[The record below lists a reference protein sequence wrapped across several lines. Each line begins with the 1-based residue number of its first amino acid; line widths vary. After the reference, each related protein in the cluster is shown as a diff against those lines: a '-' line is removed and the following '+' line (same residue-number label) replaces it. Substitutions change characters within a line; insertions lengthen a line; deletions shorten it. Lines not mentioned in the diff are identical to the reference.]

1 MHNKKISSR
10 IQAVPKLFDQTLLF
24 VFVEINHDI
33 AAQDDVVTA
42 RQELGFQ
49 IVKIELHE
57 FFELRLD
64 LVLIAGFFKIAE
76 PAGVIHGLHLL
87 LGVETFLPNAK
98 TGIAAVRSDDFHLP
112 WPRHER
118 LRRWH
123 IEGKRIPQVVVGE
136 RIADQNGDGVRLV
149 AGGATSAPD
158 AAGGIAALLLPA
170 KELRQK
176 RLMKALALQ

>member
-1 MHNKKISSR
+1 
-10 IQAVPKLFDQTLLF
+10 
-24 VFVEINHDI
+24 
-33 AAQDDVVTA
+33 
-42 RQELGFQ
+42 
-49 IVKIELHE
+49 
-57 FFELRLD
+57 ELRLD

-98 TGIAAVRSDDFHLP
+98 TGIADVRSDDFHLP
-112 WPRHER
+112 WRRNER

-136 RIADQNGDGVRLV
+136 RIADQNGDGVRLL

-158 AAGGIAALLLPA
+158 AEGVIAALLLTA
-170 KELRQK
+170 QNILKNGFLKEIELRSITEETSFVDG
-176 RLMKALALQ
+176 RFSRRRASSARPSLLVRRR